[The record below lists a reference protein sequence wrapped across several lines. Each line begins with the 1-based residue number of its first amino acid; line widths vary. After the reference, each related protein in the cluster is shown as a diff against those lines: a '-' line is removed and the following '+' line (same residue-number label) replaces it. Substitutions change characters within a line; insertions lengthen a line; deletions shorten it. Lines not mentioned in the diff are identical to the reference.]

1 MDYEKCRLMCY
12 KVGEETHCDN
22 LGIEDLRDGN
32 FTWVMTNDVTRCCFE
47 VCSDQDCYSKK
58 DTIGIENCP
67 GCNNNK
73 YCDLEERF
81 TYWRVDFNILRI
93 QPFKTP
99 TKVQVGMPL
108 NCSISSRLNNSS
120 FGYYEKP

>member
-58 DTIGIENCP
+58 ASIGINDCTSCKNDRD
-67 GCNNNK
+67 CNLVCIISNNK
-73 YCDLEERF
+73 LGVF
-81 TYWRVDFNILRI
+81 GFKQNILQQKPIFRV
-93 QPFKTP
+93 Q
-99 TKVQVGMPL
+99 KVHFYL
-108 NCSISSRLNNSS
+108 
-120 FGYYEKP
+120 